1 MTMTDKQFLIEG
13 ITKDIV
19 EYLIEDYGIDLQ
31 NALRRLY
38 NSDTYSKLLD
48 ERSGLYMQSSGYVYD
63 FLQNEIKTGKMA

>member
-19 EYLIEDYGIDLQ
+19 EYLMVDYGMDLQ
-31 NALRRLY
+31 SALRRLY
-38 NSDTYSKLLD
+38 NSDTYAKLLD
-48 ERSGLYMQSSGYVYD
+48 EQSGLYIQSSRYVYD